1 MKRKSAATVGSR
13 AGIANAV
20 WIAVASAAWLALS
33 GCLGGTSTG
42 ADNPELVL
50 QVRQE
55 GKPIAFTGYVQF
67 FAENSNPEFFALPPE
82 DGAENPDITIQYD
95 DCATFTRKGENS
107 ISISARCVERLMNE
121 HAYLPLPKSSAAAGR
136 GAQVPDFNIVLTG
149 MDSTTGLL
157 TGIHVDTV
165 SGDFRDRDGNPDT
178 LTVSISR
185 GQTYTGAIDTATD
198 AGPALGLFVPGTA
211 FFAAV
216 HGDSFTFAD
225 IPEGRL
231 PLRWVS
237 TDGHVYAMPD
247 SLGMEWTRP
256 LQPGERI
263 DSIRIPA
270 SVPTLAPPEADPPGR
285 YAFSDSV
292 AVTLKAE
299 PGAVIYYTL
308 DGSDPVPSS
317 ARYAHPIVLRG
328 NATLMAVAYLKG
340 SNHSPVAI
348 NNYDLVPPPP
358 AAVPA
363 GKAFR
368 DSIAVSLTAKS
379 KGAAIHYTLDGS
391 APSAASPKYLRPLVI
406 RATTTVKA
414 LVLLPGL
421 GESRILDETYTLE
434 TDSTATP

>member
-1 MKRKSAATVGSR
+1 MNRKSASKMG
-13 AGIANAV
+13 AGIATAIC
-20 WIAVASAAWLALS
+20 IAMASAAWLALL
-33 GCLGGTSTG
+33 GCVGGTSTG

-50 QVRQE
+50 QVRQD

-82 DGAENPDITIQYD
+82 DGAGTDITIQYD
-95 DCATFTRKGENS
+95 DCATFKRKGENS

-121 HAYLPLPKSSAAAGR
+121 HPYLPLPKSSAAAAR

-157 TGIHVDTV
+157 TGIHVDTA
-165 SGDFRDRDGNPDT
+165 SGYFRDREGNPDT

-185 GQTYTGAIDTATD
+185 GQTYAGAVDTATD

-225 IPEGRL
+225 IPEGRF

-237 TDGHVYAMPD
+237 TDGRVYAMPD
-247 SLGMEWTRP
+247 SLGMEWTQP

-263 DSIRIPA
+263 DSIRIPP
-270 SVPTLAPPEADPPGR
+270 SVPTLALPEADPRGR

-292 AVTLKAE
+292 AVTLTAE
-299 PGAVIYYTL
+299 PGAIIYYTL
-308 DGSDPVPSS
+308 DGSEPIPSS
-317 ARYAHPIVLRG
+317 TRYAHPIVLRG
-328 NATLMAVAYLKG
+328 NATLKAVAYLKG
-340 SNHSPVAI
+340 FNHSSVAI
-348 NNYDLVPPPP
+348 NNYDLVPLPPV
-358 AAVPA
+358 AVPA
-363 GKAFR
+363 GKTFR
-368 DSIAVSLTAKS
+368 DSIVVSLTAKS
-379 KGAAIHYTLDGS
+379 KSAAIHYTLDGS
-391 APSAASPKYLRPLVI
+391 APSAAGLKYSRPLVLK
-406 RATTTVKA
+406 ATTTVKA

-421 GESRILDETYTLE
+421 GESKMVEETYVLE
-434 TDSTATP
+434 TDSLAAP